1 MKTFSFTALS
11 LSLAA
16 AAAWGASL
24 PSSSV
29 RGEYVEAR
37 TADVYTGPCFANGE
51 AGQTGDLAVFG
62 WRIDQGSWQGVD
74 LSGTSVVGVVRAT
87 GTLGNDFAP
96 QGPMKS
102 VLIIDDKAT
111 VEQRMALKSFAQKMG
126 GDLLAHI
133 VRVDYQPIAL
143 SVKDN
148 NVHTASAT
156 LKAGEM
162 ANVSTRPLSDSD
174 HICHNESVWY
184 QPLTKLDHAMPAYT
198 LSQGF
203 QGQGLNT
210 TWNYN
215 NKRASFVGTFHYSE

>member
-1 MKTFSFTALS
+1 MKTFSFTVLS
-11 LSLAA
+11 LGLAA
-16 AAAWGASL
+16 TAVWGARL
-24 PSSSV
+24 PVTSV

-62 WRIDQGSWQGVD
+62 WKIDQGSWQGVD
-74 LSGTSVVGVVRAT
+74 LSGTSVVGIVRAT
-87 GTLGNDFAP
+87 GTLGNEFAT

-102 VLIIDDKAT
+102 VLLIDEKAT
-111 VEQRMALKSFAQKMG
+111 VEQRLALKSFAQKMG
-126 GDLLAHI
+126 GELLANI
-133 VRVDYQPIAL
+133 VRVDYQPISLTVA
-143 SVKDN
+143 DN
-148 NVHTASAT
+148 NVHTAIAS
-156 LKAGEM
+156 LKAGNM
-162 ANVSTRPLSDSD
+162 ANVTTRALDEGD

-198 LSQGF
+198 LSQGY

-215 NKRASFVGTFHYSE
+215 NKRASFVGTFHYSD